1 MSDSII
7 RSLSS
12 SFFYDPNIIT
22 NIEKMFSFEFKR
34 QGKKDWRNWMK
45 WVSRKL
51 FLSKEKCNYLFYFQG
66 SLSSVE
72 KSGRF
77 VVVKSA
83 EVSDSNDNGNFLQF
97 NI

>member
-1 MSDSII
+1 MEK
-7 RSLSS
+7 
-12 SFFYDPNIIT
+12 NII
-22 NIEKMFSFEFKR
+22 I
-34 QGKKDWRNWMK
+34 
-45 WVSRKL
+45 
-51 FLSKEKCNYLFYFQG
+51 YFISLG

-83 EVSDSNDNGNFLQF
+83 EVSDSNENGNFPQF

>member
-1 MSDSII
+1 M
-7 RSLSS
+7 
-12 SFFYDPNIIT
+12 
-22 NIEKMFSFEFKR
+22 
-34 QGKKDWRNWMK
+34 
-45 WVSRKL
+45 SRKL
-51 FLSKEKCNYLFYFQG
+51 LLSKEKCNYLLYFQG

-83 EVSDSNDNGNFLQF
+83 EVSDSNDNGNFSQF